1 MRHSDGSAVETH
13 AKRSLP
19 MMIERAA
26 MTKVQAIVR
35 EQLLDVIIERLLLIG
50 VRGLTLGQVKGSGD
64 GASHR
69 EVFRGSSYR
78 VDYVSKILIEW
89 YGPDDEA
96 DAVIRAI
103 QQRATTGAPGDGSI
117 ISQPVEEAIRIR
129 TGERGLDAV

>member
-1 MRHSDGSAVETH
+1 MRHTDGSPVETS
-13 AKRSLP
+13 AKRSQP
-19 MMIERAA
+19 MMMERAA

-50 VRGLTLGQVKGSGD
+50 IRGLTLGQVKGSGD